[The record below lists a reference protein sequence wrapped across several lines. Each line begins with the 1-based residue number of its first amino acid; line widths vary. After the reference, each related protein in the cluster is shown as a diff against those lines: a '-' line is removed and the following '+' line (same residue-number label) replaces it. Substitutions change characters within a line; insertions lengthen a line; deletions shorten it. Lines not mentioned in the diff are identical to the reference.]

1 MYLAE
6 QPFLISG
13 RGPSA
18 WRLLV
23 GGSLPYLAFSFF
35 KNQFIVTCVVDYVVF
50 FFFFFFAMLCRF
62 VGF

>member
-35 KNQFIVTCVVDYVVF
+35 KNQFIVT
-50 FFFFFFAMLCRF
+50 
-62 VGF
+62 